1 MNRLSFDKFL
11 DEDELESLE
20 REVRSEPMTR
30 DKLLIQLALETGA
43 RASEL
48 LAITKKDL
56 VRGKI
61 KGKAYHGVKIY
72 GLKGSSDRQ
81 VPITRKLF
89 EGLENLPGQK
99 LFDITYH
106 RLHQIWAEFAP
117 RKAGG
122 KKVKTFHC
130 LRHTCAVNLYRDK
143 KDVKLVQTILGHR
156 DLRNT
161 MIYVD
166 FVYSQDELQKALGR

>member
-1 MNRLSFDKFL
+1 MNPLSFDKFL
-11 DEDELESLE
+11 DEDEFDALEK
-20 REVRSEPMTR
+20 EVRSEPISR
-30 DKLLIQLALETGA
+30 NKILIQLALETGA

-48 LAITKKDL
+48 LNIKKKDL
-56 VRGKI
+56 VVR
-61 KGKAYHGVKIY
+61 KGKGSVKVH
-72 GLKGSSDRQ
+72 GLKGSSDREI
-81 VPITRKLF
+81 PLTPKLF
-89 EGLENLPGQK
+89 KALKELPGESM
-99 LFDITYH
+99 FDISYH
-106 RLHQIWAEFAP
+106 RLHQIWEDFAP

-130 LRHTCAVNLYRDK
+130 LRHTCAVKLYRET

-166 FVYSQDELQKALGR
+166 FVYSQDELRKKLRR

>member
-1 MNRLSFDKFL
+1 MNKLEFDKFL
-11 DEDELESLE
+11 DEDEYDALMLEVTSDPIN
-20 REVRSEPMTR
+20 RN
-30 DKLLIQLALETGA
+30 KILIQLALETGA

-48 LAITKKDL
+48 LAIRKKDL
-56 VRGKI
+56 VSRTS
-61 KGKAYHGVKIY
+61 KGKSLGSVKIH
-72 GLKGSSDRQ
+72 GLKGSSDREI
-81 VPITRKLF
+81 PISKKLF
-89 EGLENLPGQK
+89 TQLSGLEGDY

-106 RLHQIWAEFAP
+106 RLYQIWENFAP

-122 KKVKTFHC
+122 KKFKTFHC
-130 LRHTCAVNLYRDK
+130 LRHTCAVKLYRQT

-166 FVYSQDELQKALGR
+166 FVYSQDELRKALKR